1 MKDKGTLYVGL
12 ALDFSFLICWALLYD
27 SAPMWYRFMA
37 PILILTAVIIDVVT
51 YIKIKIDSKN

>member
-1 MKDKGTLYVGL
+1 MKDKRTLYVGL

-51 YIKIKIDSKN
+51 YIKN